1 MSQYAKHDS
10 QLVALQVGDSESYT
24 VTLTNQDIE
33 GFADVIGSHHPIHLS
48 DDFSTPLGPG
58 RLVHGLM
65 LAALVSRAITA
76 FAVRHE
82 LKGVMSATQ
91 SKFVAPV
98 RAGDTV
104 TLKLTYIGLV
114 PGKPRLRC
122 ATEIR
127 NQDGKVVMVGE
138 VEEHIFVDEPV
149 T

>member
-1 MSQYAKHDS
+1 MQEQTQGTPLA
-10 QLVALQVGDSESYT
+10 ALEPGDGETYSRTITSAD
-24 VTLTNQDIE
+24 VQR
-33 GFADVIGSHHPIHLS
+33 FADSIESHHPIHES
-48 DDFSTPLGPG
+48 DEFETPLGPG

-65 LAALVSRAITA
+65 IAALVSRAITA
-76 FAVRHE
+76 FAVRHN

-104 TLKLTYIGLV
+104 TVKLTYLGLV

-122 ATEIR
+122 ATEVR

-138 VEEHIFVDEPV
+138 VQEHIFEEQALV
-149 T
+149 